1 MTKDVFMIRQTIAV
15 FVLLLVTP
23 ALRAED
29 DPSKAAQQ
37 YQELLAEYEQ
47 EGGARIFAERFL
59 SFAEQHPDD
68 PAAVDALLWVVANVR
83 GRADTD
89 SALKLLA
96 DHHTQSEKL
105 AKGCLEIAQS
115 RSAKAES
122 LLRMLLEKSPHK
134 SVQAHACYFLA
145 LLLDLEANIVQQLK
159 AAPELAPRL
168 VQYYGK
174 EYGQHLSSLETAKL
188 EEERE
193 AVYQRLLTS
202 FADMEVDDSNLGDV
216 ASKRLFRIRHLSVG
230 KVAPD
235 IQGEDIAGQSMKL
248 SDYRGK
254 IVMLS
259 FWGHW

>member
-1 MTKDVFMIRQTIAV
+1 MLRYMIAAL
-15 FVLLLVTP
+15 VLALVAS

-29 DPSKAAQQ
+29 NPTRAAEQ

-47 EGGARIFAERFL
+47 EGGARIFAKRFL
-59 SFAEQHPDD
+59 ALAEEHSDD
-68 PAAVDALLWVVANVR
+68 PAAVDALLWIVENVR

-96 DHHTQSEKL
+96 DDHTQSERI
-105 AKGCLEIAQS
+105 ARGCIEIARS
-115 RSAKAES
+115 RSAKAEP
-122 LLRMLLEKSPHK
+122 LLRTLLEKSPHK
-134 SVQAHACYFLA
+134 SVQAHACYYLA
-145 LLLDLEANIVQQLK
+145 VLLDLEANIVEQLK

-168 VQYYGK
+168 VQYYGT
-174 EYGQHLSSLETAKL
+174 EYGQHLSSLDGVKL
-188 EEERE
+188 ESERE
-193 AVYQRLLTS
+193 AVYQRLLKS
-202 FADMEVDDSNLGDV
+202 FPDMEIEDTKLGDV

-235 IQGEDIAGQSMKL
+235 IQGEDIAGQPLKL

-254 IVMLS
+254 VVMLS